1 MEMTNNEQTFLI
13 AMFFI
18 SAFCGLVLLWH
29 RKKLNVNAPY
39 EKWHKEPP
47 TKDQK
52 AFDIINGWL
61 MLCGCGLSAGSVGV
75 ADFLFNL
82 IKNS

>member
-1 MEMTNNEQTFLI
+1 MEMTNNEQTFFI
-13 AMFFI
+13 AIFFI

-29 RKKLNVNAPY
+29 RKKLNVNAR
-39 EKWHKEPP
+39 KEAVWKTPL

-52 AFDIINGWL
+52 AFRIINDWL
-61 MLCGCGLSAGSVGV
+61 MLCGCGLSAGGMGV
-75 ADFLFNL
+75 VNFLYNL